1 MAADRHWLGDPQ
13 VKFDKTWEMAYASGY
28 NAGKQQS
35 AEKVKEAF
43 GNLPP
48 TADNATKDLLLDLYN
63 AITEVPDIT
72 E

>member
-1 MAADRHWLGDPQ
+1 

-35 AEKVKEAF
+35 AEKVKDAF
-43 GNLPP
+43 SKLPG

-63 AITEVPDIT
+63 EIMEVPSLSTDG
-72 E
+72 